1 LLALYPAEERTCW
14 PVSARVGNVKNN
26 DPSLIEPIGLRSM
39 NLHRRLAAVVLML
52 TLVGC
57 VQGPQSQ
64 GQAPYAPYSLDSNG
78 NVHDRGG
85 DGGSGGDM

>member
-1 LLALYPAEERTCW
+1 
-14 PVSARVGNVKNN
+14 VSGKVKDN
-26 DPSLIEPIGLRSM
+26 DPKIEPIGLRSM
-39 NLHRRLAAVVLML
+39 NLHRRLAAVFLML

-57 VQGPQSQ
+57 VQGPQ

>member
-1 LLALYPAEERTCW
+1 
-14 PVSARVGNVKNN
+14 
-26 DPSLIEPIGLRSM
+26 M
-39 NLHRRLAAVVLML
+39 NLHRRLAAVFLML

-64 GQAPYAPYSLDSNG
+64 GQAPCAPYSLDSNG